1 MAHSVLF
8 PLSLQIVSNT
18 HFCHFAWQLRLFRF
32 LKWKSNGILKIMCEM
47 MKKCV
52 AFFFLMCVHYL
63 QYFLVN
69 ANIVLPFV
77 VWWPCLFFSIRFVC
91 VYFTLLIRVELV
103 EKWQKLLQAVN
114 INTHVFWS
122 QKTWIICIVNW
133 IICILN
139 AAYFSVARTFE
150 YTVRFVSLLYFLLF
164 LSLSLSRAVFFF
176 CQSIKWNI
184 TNRYN
189 ILFSSF
195 TFFFDVWCC
204 CNRLVFIYEFILL
217 VAFLLD
223 AILFF
228 STIHFHH
235 VVEIYFWIHQIGFS
249 LFLSMLHYCWCFC
262 S

>member
-32 LKWKSNGILKIMCEM
+32 LKWKSNGILKILCEM

-52 AFFFLMCVHYL
+52 AFFFSCV
-63 QYFLVN
+63 
-69 ANIVLPFV
+69 
-77 VWWPCLFFSIRFVC
+77 CTTFSIFLSTQTLSSHSLCGDRVCFFRFVC
-91 VYFTLLIRVELV
+91 IYFTLLIRVELV

-150 YTVRFVSLLYFLLF
+150 YTVRFVSLLCFLLF
-164 LSLSLSRAVFFF
+164 LSLSPTLCFFC

-195 TFFFDVWCC
+195 TFFFWC
-204 CNRLVFIYEFILL
+204 LVPL
-217 VAFLLD
+217 
-223 AILFF
+223 
-228 STIHFHH
+228 
-235 VVEIYFWIHQIGFS
+235 
-249 LFLSMLHYCWCFC
+249 
-262 S
+262 